1 MIDKHFIDSAVEI
14 RKEWVRLI
22 RSLDGYQLQVDK
34 AQRAIGEKK
43 QEVEAFS
50 KKDLSLKDPQ
60 VKEFVEK
67 VFNEIEYQAN
77 IIESKR
83 KPLNDDIENLKKE
96 ELRLYRNIK
105 QIYPD
110 IPDESIK
117 SQIWEHIKDINP

>member
-34 AQRAIGEKK
+34 AQRAISEKK

-67 VFNEIEYQAN
+67 VFNEVEYQAN
-77 IIESKR
+77 VIESKI
-83 KPLNDDIENLKKE
+83 KPLNQDIEKLKVE
-96 ELRLYRNIK
+96 ELRLYQSIK
-105 QIYPD
+105 KTYSNLSD
-110 IPDESIK
+110 DEIK

>member
-34 AQRAIGEKK
+34 AQRAISEKK

-67 VFNEIEYQAN
+67 VFNEVEYQAN
-77 IIESKR
+77 VIESKI
-83 KPLNDDIENLKKE
+83 KPLNQDIEKLKVE
-96 ELRLYRNIK
+96 ELRLYQSIK
-105 QIYPD
+105 KTYPNLSD
-110 IPDESIK
+110 DEIK

>member
-14 RKEWVRLI
+14 RKEWVRLL
-22 RSLDGYQLQVDK
+22 RSLDGHQLQVDK
-34 AQRAIGEKK
+34 AQRAISEKK

-77 IIESKR
+77 IIESKI

>member
-22 RSLDGYQLQVDK
+22 RSLDGYQSQVDK

-50 KKDLSLKDPQ
+50 KRDLSLKDPQ

-67 VFNEIEYQAN
+67 IFNEIEYQAN
-77 IIESKR
+77 VIESKI

>member
-77 IIESKR
+77 IIESKI